1 MQANDSCLCRGS
13 WCKYPCMTPPPF
25 AGKMHDDFGMMS
37 PVRGRSPS
45 RRREPFPA
53 RPWGTRDIRSES
65 NSPDRHYITT
75 RLDARS
81 RSPSPHS
88 GLTGAG
94 ARRGRTLEYYGTA
107 SLDRRSRSPSP
118 HRRAGSSYPTIP
130 QRRGGGRRL
139 PPTPNKPSTLH
150 LGPQP
155 QGAGHAGPSH
165 HTLPG
170 AKSPTRSQP
179 INFPK
184 LNASPTHVPKLE
196 MPPVFRERRTPPV
209 TEGSA
214 RPRGPPQGIM
224 PQGALRRPPMAPI
237 RDQYPYERRPEEP
250 LSFEQAA
257 NYARGPR
264 RQLPSPAVPNGYKPG
279 RDRAVTRLPAP
290 GVGGGGAGPQRKGA
304 PGERHSDSDEDDWC

>member
-1 MQANDSCLCRGS
+1 
-13 WCKYPCMTPPPF
+13 
-25 AGKMHDDFGMMS
+25 MHDDFGMMS

-53 RPWGTRDIRSES
+53 RPWGVRDIRSES
-65 NSPDRHYITT
+65 NSPDRHYIPT

-88 GLTGAG
+88 GLAGAA

-139 PPTPNKPSTLH
+139 PATPNKPSTLH

-214 RPRGPPQGIM
+214 RPRGPPQGII

-257 NYARGPR
+257 AYARGPR

-304 PGERHSDSDEDDWC
+304 QGERHSDRDEDDWC